1 MKLSR
6 TYVVGK
12 VAFLCLA
19 LTMGA
24 CTSGGGDA
32 GGGATAPVTTAT
44 ISGKVTGSSSAVSTS
59 SVHGKA
65 RKVGKMTADGCSSG
79 TWVGKYVGEGGAEA
93 AAGSFSSNSFEV
105 PTVPVKKEM
114 IITFTCND
122 GSAQRCLVKSGD
134 AGVQCNAV
142 ADGVMGAYES
152 ALGVTLYD
160 SALAGKSISKV
171 GAAIVQAA
179 EGDSTSVSA
188 FKSAIETCKALTSG
202 KEACYK
208 DAITSSVFAGPF
220 KLMQTMVSGW
230 SVDALFTL
238 MVDVYGAQINVDDFI
253 YSGFAT
259 DMDTWLG
266 TDFVAST
273 RAYLASVIA
282 DQDAGG
288 STYVASVQCQMW
300 YQKFQSGGKFLYSPT
315 IVTVNG
321 ISVPTCKNHTAWAA
335 NNIPNTTTQYADMDS
350 DIDNNQWQS
359 RSVGTVSVNC
369 SQGGTVWQ
377 TPGAMCVSRPNMVIT
392 SRFVEPN
399 RNDPMGEHGGDFYD
413 QPRVDMIRIFPEVQ
427 TALAAADPACV
438 SMGQNGPP
446 TITNTQACKD
456 YFGTLMAAQ
465 KKNFA
470 GLMGLYMFLKSPTS
484 YDGGLLSLTDIYKLY
499 SGTNFLNMKLA
510 LNGFNMCGGQVTG
523 GGYLP
528 ALATMSNGLF
538 VAQANNSCSMNGN
551 TYSANDAAARVAA
564 ASFTYAGSF
573 QMFEQIPSA
582 TEIRSFVFGS
592 GFHSDWNPTGPKM
605 YYAAQAANSGYPIF
619 CKMTNTDTGKPKETQ
634 LDSKTAI
641 SCLTA
646 TELQNNGV
654 AVPDANGVIDI
665 PSDYPYTLQNYGYQ
679 GDSKGSVFA
688 LADAKTGM
696 QVRPG
701 NTSPILIWQINS
713 GNGSACT
720 SNGSN
725 NTVATALL
733 NFGWGSNTQQQST
746 PVYCMDMSNFS
757 QASSFMMYQGGQV
770 SIKQTSS
777 DGMTW
782 EWNVQQQG
790 MRDPSVGDGNAL
802 VPICY
807 FKDATSPAFA
817 IDSTSKLVTTAGV
830 ASASGEITQAIL
842 AASSDVIDKCSA
854 THNSMTK
861 YYLVLSGMGW
871 MSGTRENMKA
881 HLLGTQTG
889 DQIIQWQDWS
899 NCGGSCD
906 WEAMQ
911 IYLKPSVLE
920 QALNGTLSSTHA
932 HCASGT
938 PPASCKAVA
947 PASAFA
953 PIFGVQIANQK
964 WNAKFDPFCDD
975 TNGNG
980 VCDCYDAG
988 TTNIKTA
995 GTCTLE
1001 DDSAEPTL
1009 SQPPYNL
1016 QDPNAT
1022 AYQTLFTTLGGK
1034 ISGQFA
1040 AALGQTF
1047 NGSYLNNNQLW
1058 MDTNNVFQ
1066 CAYKKSGETY
1076 YRKPTQLDWMNFD
1089 NSAQGCPAS
1098 DGAASVTS
1106 GPVRLIQ
1113 PVAANNTYAIN
1124 RPNTLIKM
1132 INYATKTVGQGIT
1145 IGSTDK
1151 VFTFD
1156 EALSLVALRSLM
1168 PMVGD
1173 QVYAAGTTSATPSA
1187 VLKGVV
1193 PTFRQVQLGNN
1204 DNSYDISSAV
1214 LRAITHSSELQ

>member
-1 MKLSR
+1 MRYSSR
-6 TYVVGK
+6 TFVSHVISLF
-12 VAFLCLA
+12 AFSMLA
-19 LTMGA
+19 AG
-24 CTSGGGDA
+24 CSGGGGDGG
-32 GGGATAPVTTAT
+32 GGGAAPVTYAT
-44 ISGKVTGSSSAVSTS
+44 ISGKVTGTSSTVGSSAV
-59 SVHGKA
+59 HGK
-65 RKVGKMTADGCSSG
+65 VGAMVADGCASG
-79 TWVGKYVGEGGAEA
+79 TWEGKYVGEGGAVA
-93 AAGSFSSNSFEV
+93 ASGSFAANAFTV
-105 PTVPVKKEM
+105 PSVPVKKEM

-122 GSAQRCLVKSGD
+122 ASTQRCLVKSGD
-134 AGVQCNAV
+134 EGVQCNAI
-142 ADGVMGAYES
+142 ADGVMGAFET
-152 ALGVTLYD
+152 ALGITLYD
-160 SALAGKSISKV
+160 ATLAGKSISKV
-171 GAAIVQAA
+171 GSAIVQAA
-179 EGDSTSVSA
+179 ESDSTSTTA
-188 FKSAIETCKALTSG
+188 FKTAIEACKALSSG
-202 KEACYK
+202 KETCYK
-208 DAITSSVFAGPF
+208 DAITSSIFAGPF
-220 KLMQTMVSGW
+220 KLMQTLVSGW
-230 SVDALFTL
+230 SVDSLFTL
-238 MVDVYGAQINVDDFI
+238 MVDVYGAQIDVDSFI

-266 TDFVAST
+266 TDFVANT
-273 RAYLASVIA
+273 RTYIANVIA
-282 DQDAGG
+282 DQAAGG
-288 STYVASVQCQMW
+288 STYVTSVQCQMW
-300 YQKFQSGGKFLYSPT
+300 YQKFQSGGKFLYSPSMA
-315 IVTVNG
+315 TVNG
-321 ISVPTCKNHTAWAA
+321 ISVPTCKNHAAWAA

-350 DIDNNQWQS
+350 DIDNDNWDQ
-359 RSVGTVSVNC
+359 RSVGTVAVNC
-369 SQGGTVWQ
+369 NQGSTVWQ
-377 TPGAMCVSRPNMVIT
+377 TPGAFCVSRPNMVIT

-399 RNDPMGEHGGDFYD
+399 RNDPLGEHGGDFYD
-413 QPRVDMIRIFPEVQ
+413 QPRVSMIRIFPEVEA
-427 TALAAADPACV
+427 ALQSADPNCV
-438 SMGQNGPP
+438 TMGQNGPP
-446 TITNTQACKD
+446 VLTQTQQCRD
-456 YFGTLMAAQ
+456 YFGALMSGQ

-470 GLMGLYMFLKSPTS
+470 GLMGLYMYLKSPST
-484 YDGGLLSLTDIYKLY
+484 YGGGLLSLTDIYKLF
-499 SGTNFLNMKLA
+499 SGSSFLNMKLA

-528 ALATMSNGLF
+528 ALATMTNGLY
-538 VAQANNSCSMNGN
+538 VAQANNTCSMNGN

-573 QMFEQIPSA
+573 QMFERIPSA
-582 TEIRSFVFGS
+582 AEIRSFVFGS

-619 CKMTNTDTGKPKETQ
+619 CKMTNTDTGKPKESQ

-646 TELQNNGV
+646 AQLQARSI
-654 AVPDANGVIDI
+654 AVPDANGVIEI

-701 NTSPILIWQINS
+701 NTSPILVWQINA
-713 GNGSACT
+713 GNSSACT
-720 SNGSN
+720 SNAAN
-725 NTVATALL
+725 NTVASALL
-733 NFGWGSNTQQQST
+733 NFGWGDRTQQQST
-746 PVYCMDMSNFS
+746 PVYCMDMSGFS
-757 QASSFMMYQGGQV
+757 QASSFMMYQGGFV
-770 SIKQTSS
+770 NIKQVNG
-777 DGMTW
+777 DGTTW

-790 MRDPSVGDGNAL
+790 MRDPAVGDGNAL

-807 FKDATSPAFA
+807 FQHATSPAFTV
-817 IDSTSKLVTTAGV
+817 DGTTKLVSTAGV
-830 ASASGEITQAIL
+830 TAANGEVTQALL
-842 AASSDVIDKCSA
+842 AASSDVVDKCSA
-854 THNSMTK
+854 THAGMTK

-871 MSGTRENMKA
+871 MNGTRDSMKA

-889 DQIIQWQDWS
+889 DQIVQWKDWS

-906 WEAMQ
+906 WEGMQ

-920 QALNGTLSSTHA
+920 QALNGTLGTTQA

-938 PPASCKAVA
+938 PPNDCKAVA

-975 TNGNG
+975 LNNNG

-988 TTNIKTA
+988 TTTLKTA
-995 GTCTLE
+995 GACTLE
-1001 DDSAEPTL
+1001 DDAAEPTL

-1016 QDPNAT
+1016 MDQNAS

-1034 ISGQFA
+1034 ISGEFA
-1040 AALGQTF
+1040 TALGQTF
-1047 NGSYLNNNQLW
+1047 NGTYLNTNQLW

-1076 YRKPTQLDWMNFD
+1076 YRKPSQLDWMDFD
-1089 NSAQGCPAS
+1089 NAAQGCPAS
-1098 DGAASVTS
+1098 AGAASVTS
-1106 GPVRLIQ
+1106 GPVRLIR

-1145 IGSTDK
+1145 ISATEQ

-1156 EALSLVALRSLM
+1156 EALALVALRGLM

-1173 QVYAAGTTSATPSA
+1173 PVYAAGTTSATPSA

-1193 PTFRQVQLGNN
+1193 PTFKQVHVSNN
-1204 DNSYDISSAV
+1204 SDEYDISSAV
-1214 LRAITHSSELQ
+1214 LRAITHPSELQ